1 MNKINYTMLKN
12 ILDKPVLI
20 YKLLKNILV
29 TLLIIWF
36 FAILGEAFLPG
47 FVSTNVSFLKLTLL
61 IFGIIFSIYLVS
73 KKIENPTLTSVEIPK
88 FTLFATIF
96 FVIIISGLALLKF
109 NYFSNITIT
118 LTTLLILFY
127 FYKELLD
134 KKE

>member
-1 MNKINYTMLKN
+1 MLKN

-47 FVSTNVSFLKLTLL
+47 FVSTNISFLKLTLL

-73 KKIENPTLTSVEIPK
+73 KKIETPTLTSVEIPK

-134 KKE
+134 NKE